1 MTNTTTHRPA
11 HAEEEARSVHASDA
25 NDNVTTKFIEGETQL
40 ETGLRLMREQRS
52 LLDRLAQH

>member
-11 HAEEEARSVHASDA
+11 HADEKSIPAHAGDA
-25 NDNVTTKFIEGETQL
+25 NDNVTTKFIEGETQMD
-40 ETGLRLMREQRS
+40 TARRLMREQRS